1 MKKGLTTLL
10 AIAGTLATGTALA
23 ATAAPAAK
31 PAAPSAK
38 KAVAKKS
45 PKARVTL
52 ASASPAITDRSRAA
66 QSNAAS
72 ASSGTSTTTTAQ
84 TAAPAARSRLSA
96 SFITVF
102 LGPSIRSGGYRP
114 NEITGQANLNAPL
127 QLRNILQA
135 DYRISDNLLVGPS
148 VQIRTFNHE
157 RQYAVDVVDISRRA
171 FLWEAYVRARIPRL
185 YSNGA
190 FNLYSDVRL
199 FAPMSPIE
207 RASSHMGGFGNK
219 LFATYTVPKTGLT
232 LGLES
237 FLRVNA
243 YSDRQSAAL
252 NGQADFLAYIGPQ
265 LSYQLT
271 PKFALTA
278 LYEAEAAHVAGGMGL
293 QPSFTDME
301 IGASWDITPRINLSP
316 TLNFKTGQGQRLNA
330 ATTGINAVLSISLL

>member
-10 AIAGTLATGTALA
+10 AIAGALTSGTALA
-23 ATAAPAAK
+23 ATAAPAA
-31 PAAPSAK
+31 PNAK
-38 KAVAKKS
+38 KAVQ
-45 PKARVTL
+45 PTNRKARSIQVAKNSTISDPL
-52 ASASPAITDRSRAA
+52 RTSKSATAP
-66 QSNAAS
+66 
-72 ASSGTSTTTTAQ
+72 ASSGTSRATTAG
-84 TAAPAARSRLSA
+84 TAASAARSRLSA

-102 LGPSIRSGGYRP
+102 LGPSIKSGGYRP

-157 RQYAVDVVDISRRA
+157 RQYAADVVDISKRA
-171 FLWEAYVRARIPRL
+171 FLWEAYVRARVPRL
-185 YSNGA
+185 YSKGA

-199 FAPMSPIE
+199 FAPMNPVE
-207 RASSHMGGFGNK
+207 RASSHMGGLANK
-219 LFATYTVPKTGLT
+219 LFATYTLPKTGLT

-243 YSDRQSAAL
+243 YSDRQAAAS

-265 LSYQLT
+265 LSYQVT